1 MTTTIDPPTL
11 DEVRATRVRLGD
23 RIVVTPTRR
32 LEGDDVERAVGS
44 TIVLVKEELFQ
55 RTGSFKLRGA
65 LNTMMAL
72 APDVRARGVTCAS
85 AGNHAIATAFAAR
98 AMGTTA
104 KVVMP
109 SSANPARVAKCR
121 ALGGEVVLVEN
132 IGEVFARAL
141 AIERDE
147 GRTFVHPFEGP
158 RIVEAT
164 ATIALEILEQATDVD
179 AVIVPIGGGG
189 LCAGIASAMKQAA
202 PRVQVFGV
210 EPIGAD
216 AMARSFAAG
225 EPRSI
230 EAVKS
235 IADSLGAPKTAPY
248 TFALCRRFLDDL
260 VLVDDDAIRAAMRVY
275 FDVAKLAVEPAAAA
289 SFAALCGPLRDRVA
303 GKRVCVVASGT
314 NIDPATFARHLGAA
328 YS

>member
-1 MTTTIDPPTL
+1 MPTIDPPTL
-11 DEVRATRVRLGD
+11 DEVRATRDRLGD

-32 LEGDDVERAVGS
+32 LEGDDIERALGD
-44 TIVLVKEELFQ
+44 TIVWVKQELFQ

-65 LNTMMAL
+65 LNTMMQL

-141 AIERDE
+141 SIERDE

-164 ATIALEILEQATDVD
+164 GTIALEILEQAPEVD
-179 AVIVPIGGGG
+179 AVVVPIGGGG
-189 LCAGIASAMKQAA
+189 LCAGIVSAIKQAA

-210 EPIGAD
+210 EPTGAD

-230 EAVKS
+230 EAVKT

-248 TFALCRRFLDDL
+248 TFALCKRFLDDL
-260 VLVDDDAIRAAMRVY
+260 VLVDDDAIRTAMRVY

-289 SFAALCGPLRDRVA
+289 SLAALMGPLRDRLA

-314 NIDPATFARHLGAA
+314 NIDPDTFARHLVVPR
-328 YS
+328 S